1 MGRRRA
7 IVRRTG
13 PAIATCALCVLALN
27 QAAVAQE
34 TAGWSA
40 QLGVQTS
47 DNIERTQTNE
57 ESETV
62 AIAGVS
68 FRVDSDRPRLDANI
82 IGDLQYRDYLDDT
95 FDSEV
100 VGGVNAL
107 VSYAFIPERF
117 SWVVQDNFGQLAND
131 RQVVET
137 PGNRQN
143 VNYFTTGP
151 DITLPLGAVTAL
163 RVSGRF
169 SDAYYET
176 TPEDNQGLTGSLA
189 LIRRMSDAT
198 SWSLNGSV
206 TKIKYDQ
213 DQLFADNEVREAFV
227 RLETRGSRTTFS
239 GDFGYTEVE
248 QGAEKSDGLLARIQ
262 LSRAVTRRSNLAL
275 EVGTEFASSADV
287 FRLDQSFIG
296 VVEGN
301 EDAIASGDPF
311 QSDYAY
317 MRWTTDWDRGALGVE
332 LNARSEDHETQ
343 TALDR
348 DVYGGLVNLSRQMT
362 RRLDIELFGG
372 YTNEKFVETDF
383 EFDEWSA
390 GAGLRLRLSE
400 RISLRL
406 RLDHY
411 EGSSNNGTRDYEEN
425 RGYIG
430 VEYSRGSVEG
440 PRGS

>member
-1 MGRRRA
+1 MERGIK

-13 PAIATCALCVLALN
+13 PACALLLLALS

-40 QLGVQTS
+40 QIGVQHS
-47 DNIERTQTNE
+47 DNIERTRTNE

-62 AIAGVS
+62 GIAGVS

-82 IGDLQYRDYLDDT
+82 IGALQYRDYLDNS

-100 VGGVNAL
+100 VGGVNGL
-107 VSYAFIPERF
+107 VSYTFIPERF
-117 SWVVQDNFGQLAND
+117 SWMVQDNFGQIADD
-131 RQVVET
+131 RQAVET
-137 PGNRQN
+137 PDNRQN

-151 DITLPLGAVTAL
+151 DITLPLGDVTAL

-176 TPEDNQGLTGSLA
+176 TLEDNQSLNGSLA
-189 LIRRMSDAT
+189 LIRRMSDTT

-206 TKIKYDQ
+206 TKIQYDQ
-213 DQLFADNEVREAFV
+213 DQIFADNEVREAFV

-248 QGAEKSDGLLARIQ
+248 QGGEKSDGLLARIQ
-262 LSRAVTRRSNLAL
+262 LSREVTRRSRLAL
-275 EVGTEFASSADV
+275 EVGTEFASSADA
-287 FRLDQSFIG
+287 FRRDQSFIG
-296 VVEGN
+296 LVEGN
-301 EDAIASGDPF
+301 EDTIAAGDAF

-317 MRWTTDWDRGALGVE
+317 VRWTTDWDRGALGVE
-332 LNARSEDHETQ
+332 LTARSEDHETQ

-348 DVYGGLVNLSRQMT
+348 DVYGGIVNLSRQMT

-372 YTNEKFVETDF
+372 YANEEFSETAF
-383 EFDEWSA
+383 EFDEWSV
-390 GAGLRLRLSE
+390 GTGLRLRLGE

-406 RLDHY
+406 RVDHY

-425 RGYIG
+425 RGYFG
-430 VEYSRGSVEG
+430 VEYSRGSVEN
-440 PRGS
+440 PRSS